1 MIELKVNKTICK
13 LDAEG
18 SAEEITA
25 EIIMAHVCLTKLLLR
40 QADIKPT
47 RESFAAAAMQITQ
60 QAALANK
67 QAMDVIEKMQDG
79 NSE

>member
-1 MIELKVNKTICK
+1 MIELKVNKNICN

-18 SAEEITA
+18 SAGEIIA

-60 QAALANK
+60 QAVLANK
-67 QAMDVIEKMQDG
+67 QVMDDIEKMQDG

>member
-18 SAEEITA
+18 STEEITA
-25 EIIMAHVCLTKLLLR
+25 EIIMAHVCLTNLLLR

-47 RESFAAAAMQITQ
+47 KESFAAAAMQITQ